1 MALNYFTGST
11 PGNFG
16 SASNWTLGTV
26 PTNNGDTII
35 FTSSSPTCSVAL
47 VGTCSI
53 IDFSSYT
60 RTITF
65 TQNINA
71 YGDVTLGPNM
81 KTAGV
86 NGITINATASLK
98 SNGYT
103 FSQPLTLNNV
113 VTYTLV
119 DNWNQNAL
127 LTCNPI
133 GTGQPTASLIIN
145 NNNFY
150 CYKNLT
156 FGGGVSTMMRG
167 STIFNMVGNDGTYIW
182 SHTNISLNTIVV
194 NMGTGTF
201 SYTGAGNGSNGFGGT
216 LSYLSGGYGAGPLFM
231 STGTYPV
238 TLNWN
243 GRTTYLPINIW
254 SGGAI
259 NLILSSDVYINTI
272 IGAGLVTLVGT
283 YSVYLYNHSNGT
295 TATIQG
301 NPNNLYFTNIGN
313 GTTLTVTYMNLFFN
327 TANTGFTQSAI
338 ALNATCSVT
347 YLGGIPNNPTLN
359 LNSGSNI
366 TLNTFGMTFGATTI
380 LTAKTVTL
388 NSLFNATSLLF
399 GTLNGTN
406 TLTYSFTGTS
416 GFSVQTLT
424 YQATVNHGSG
434 NSITLQSGNTY
445 SITTGLSLQSIT
457 TANLQL
463 SLISSASGSS
473 AYFNLAYGASQA
485 AFNVITQD
493 IDSTNGQTI
502 CPFLYNSGSSSNT
515 KNWLNLQSY
524 RIQNTQIY
532 LN

>member
-11 PGNFG
+11 TGNFG
-16 SASNWTLGTV
+16 SASNWTLGVV
-26 PTNNGDTII
+26 PSNNGDTII
-35 FTSSSPTCSVAL
+35 FTSSSPTCSVAAI
-47 VGTCSI
+47 GTCSN
-53 IDFSSYT
+53 IDFSTYT

-65 TQNINA
+65 TQNINV
-71 YGDVTLGPNM
+71 YGNVTLGINM
-81 KTAGV
+81 KTAGA
-86 NGITINATASLK
+86 NGITINATASLT
-98 SNGYT
+98 SNSYT
-103 FSQPLTLNNV
+103 FSQPLTLNNI
-113 VTYTLV
+113 VTYTLL

-127 LTCNPI
+127 LTCAPI
-133 GTGQPTASLIIN
+133 TTGVPTNSQIIN

-156 FGGGVSTMMRG
+156 FQGNQNTLIKGT
-167 STIFNMVGNDGTYIW
+167 TIFNMVGNDSTYIW
-182 SHTNISLNTIVV
+182 THTSGTLNTIVV

-201 SYTGAGNGSNGFGGT
+201 SYTGAGNGSNFFGGT
-216 LSYLSGGYGAGPLFM
+216 LSYLSGGYGVGTNYM

-254 SGGAI
+254 TGTI
-259 NLILSSDVYINTI
+259 NYILSSDIYINAI
-272 IGAGLVTLVGT
+272 IGAGLATLVGT
-283 YSVYLYNHSNGT
+283 YSIYLYNQSGGT
-295 TATIQG
+295 TTAIQG
-301 NPNNLYFTNIGN
+301 NFNNLYFTNIGN
-313 GTTLTVTYMNLFFN
+313 GTTLTATYMNLFFN
-327 TANTGFTQSAI
+327 TANTGFTQSSI
-338 ALNATCSVT
+338 ALNGTCSVT
-347 YLGGIPNNPTLN
+347 YLGGRQNNPTLT
-359 LNSGSNI
+359 LNAGSNI

-380 LTAKTVTL
+380 LTAIPVKL

-406 TLTYSFTGTS
+406 TITYSLAGTS

-424 YQATVNHGSG
+424 YQAGVNHTSG

-445 SITTGLSLQSIT
+445 SISTGLALQSLNT
-457 TANLQL
+457 TQLQL
-463 SLISSASGSS
+463 SLRASASGSS

-502 CPFLYNSGSSSNT
+502 CPFLYNTSSTNT